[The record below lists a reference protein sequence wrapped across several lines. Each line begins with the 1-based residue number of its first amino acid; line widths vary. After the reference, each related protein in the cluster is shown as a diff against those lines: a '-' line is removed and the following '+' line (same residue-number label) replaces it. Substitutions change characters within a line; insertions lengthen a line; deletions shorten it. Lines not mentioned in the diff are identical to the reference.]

1 MIDIRIQSTVLRS
14 HPETAEDKNTSG
26 SSVDPFECKV
36 PRLFQIWT
44 QKSNPNFNAGR
55 KPRSLHNADIL
66 NAELELEEGDELAI
80 MFATFSFA
88 LINVLLIFRESKFS
102 FVSGSKC

>member
-1 MIDIRIQSTVLRS
+1 MIDIRLQSTVLS
-14 HPETAEDKNTSG
+14 HPDSTENKNTSG
-26 SSVDPFECKV
+26 SSADPFECKV
-36 PRLFQIWT
+36 PLLSQIWT

-80 MFATFSFA
+80 MLATFSFA
-88 LINVLLIFRESKFS
+88 LINVLLIFRIT
-102 FVSGSKC
+102 